1 MDADFAGDFV
11 NVVFQPL
18 LDNPRAPMA
27 TGIVSV
33 PVFHIQ
39 AISISKSLYLK
50 SFSTTLTDVFLSDG
64 TAISMIWHFWFSDY
78 DIWFISRYFPI
89 SMNWHTPTK
98 PLLVRSLQQFLVCAR
113 TICQLSWCH
122 SCGTPSNGYMMV
134 SYRAFRC
141 IPFWQVGGRQ
151 ACMMWSTDSTNVLHI
166 LQNRMVLSLM
176 LLLRYNLHQPLSLR
190 F

>member
-64 TAISMIWHFWFSDY
+64 TAISMIWHF
-78 DIWFISRYFPI
+78 
-89 SMNWHTPTK
+89 
-98 PLLVRSLQQFLVCAR
+98 
-113 TICQLSWCH
+113 
-122 SCGTPSNGYMMV
+122 
-134 SYRAFRC
+134 
-141 IPFWQVGGRQ
+141 
-151 ACMMWSTDSTNVLHI
+151 
-166 LQNRMVLSLM
+166 
-176 LLLRYNLHQPLSLR
+176 
-190 F
+190 